1 MAKLKLHKIS
11 KVEANIEGQQVEKLT
26 AAAVKAKNW
35 FSNKINFAQKKKKII
50 P

>member
-26 AAAVKAKNW
+26 AAAVQKRNNSKRFLNKN
-35 FSNKINFAQKKKKII
+35 S
-50 P
+50 PT